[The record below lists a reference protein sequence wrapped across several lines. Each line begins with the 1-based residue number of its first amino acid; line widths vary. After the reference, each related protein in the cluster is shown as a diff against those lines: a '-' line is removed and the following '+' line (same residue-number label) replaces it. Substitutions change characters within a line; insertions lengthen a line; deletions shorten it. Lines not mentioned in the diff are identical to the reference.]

1 MFPLRDANPTRH
13 VPVVTI
19 TLILLNVLMWLY
31 ELLLMGSGHFEQSI
45 MQMALVPSEF
55 TQHFGPEAV
64 VDLFRSMF
72 MHAGWVH
79 LIGNMWYLWLFGDN
93 VEDSI
98 GWFGFLVFYLICG
111 VAAGLAQVVLSPN
124 SSIPLIGASGA
135 IAGVLGA
142 YLVRFPKARVLT
154 VLTLGWYI
162 RLAEIPALYVLGFWF
177 VLQLLS
183 SVASIGIPQQGGVA
197 YFAHIG
203 GFVAGLVMMWIFA
216 RRPAA
221 DTHYLD

>member
-1 MFPLRDANPTRH
+1 
-13 VPVVTI
+13 VTI

-31 ELLLMGSGHFEQSI
+31 ELQLMGSGHFEQSI
-45 MQMALVPSEF
+45 MQMALVPSEL
-55 TQHFGPEAV
+55 TQHFGLGAV
-64 VDLFRSMF
+64 ADLFRSMF

-111 VAAGLAQVVLSPN
+111 VVASLAQVVLSPD

-142 YLVRFPKARVLT
+142 YLVRFPRARVLT

-162 RLAEIPALYVLGFWF
+162 RLVEIPALYVLGFWF

-203 GFVAGLVMMWIFA
+203 GFVAGLTLIWIFA
-216 RRPAA
+216 RRREA
-221 DTHYLD
+221 DTNYPG